1 MPDIHTNY
9 TPESV
14 DPEVKQRIDELDQVG
29 LARTHRFAPFTHPFF
44 KAQNYP
50 YFRQRFDAL
59 GGMTPQ
65 ISKLIGWDK

>member
-1 MPDIHTNY
+1 MPETKTQF

-14 DPEVKQRIDELDQVG
+14 DSEVKQRIDELDQVG
-29 LARTHRFAPFTHPFF
+29 LARAWRFAPAGSGFFT
-44 KAQNYP
+44 AQNYP

-65 ISKLIGWDK
+65 VSKAIGWEP

>member
-1 MPDIHTNY
+1 MPDTHTDY

-29 LARTHRFAPFTHPFF
+29 LARAWRFGQVTDPFF
-44 KAQNYP
+44 KSRNYP
-50 YFRQRFDAL
+50 YFRQRFESL
-59 GGMTPQ
+59 GGMTSQ